1 MTAVS
6 FTLPF
11 PAGVFFPVFLIGMLK
26 WHFPVVLFVTY
37 FIQWNQNPFHDYSYL
52 LDWISI
58 GAAFGR
64 LVGEAMA
71 TWFPNGVNSGDA
83 VSPVV
88 PGGYAVVG
96 KEMNTVQSQLAVVY
110 SRTKDSAVEW
120 ALDSLPCHKGLI
132 FSQHKSQLP
141 IQLWIKQLLCRFP
154 IKFSPVYFYFDLF
167 THKTSQCHIHSKLF

>member
-1 MTAVS
+1 MES
-6 FTLPF
+6 KPLSW
-11 PAGVFFPVFLIGMLK
+11 LL
-26 WHFPVVLFVTY
+26 
-37 FIQWNQNPFHDYSYL
+37 YL
-52 LDWISI
+52 LDWFSI

-110 SRTKDSAVEW
+110 LRTKDKYSGMSSWFFLATRV
-120 ALDSLPCHKGLI
+120 

-154 IKFSPVYFYFDLF
+154 TLKFSPVYFYFDLF
-167 THKTSQCHIHSKLF
+167 THKTSQCHNCFKGLTYDLKLKIRYFMLTA

>member
-6 FTLPF
+6 VTLPF

-110 SRTKDSAVEW
+110 LRTKDSTVEW
-120 ALDSLPCHKGLI
+120 ALDS
-132 FSQHKSQLP
+132 S
-141 IQLWIKQLLCRFP
+141 LLQG
-154 IKFSPVYFYFDLF
+154 FSPSTKANFQFNFESSNYSADFL
-167 THKTSQCHIHSKLF
+167 L

>member
-1 MTAVS
+1 MMYFMYLCIFYFNSVHYDSCISYIALSCWRLLSCIFNRYVKI
-6 FTLPF
+6 TLSSSS
-11 PAGVFFPVFLIGMLK
+11 LRY
-26 WHFPVVLFVTY
+26 LFNSMESKPLS
-37 FIQWNQNPFHDYSYL
+37 WLLYL
-52 LDWISI
+52 LDWFSI

-110 SRTKDSAVEW
+110 LRTKDSTVEW
-120 ALDSLPCHKGLI
+120 ALDS
-132 FSQHKSQLP
+132 S
-141 IQLWIKQLLCRFP
+141 LLQG
-154 IKFSPVYFYFDLF
+154 FSPSTKANFQFNFESSNYSADFL
-167 THKTSQCHIHSKLF
+167 L

>member
-1 MTAVS
+1 MES
-6 FTLPF
+6 KPLSW
-11 PAGVFFPVFLIGMLK
+11 LL
-26 WHFPVVLFVTY
+26 
-37 FIQWNQNPFHDYSYL
+37 YL
-52 LDWISI
+52 LDWFSI

-110 SRTKDSAVEW
+110 LRTKDSTVEW
-120 ALDSLPCHKGLI
+120 ALDS
-132 FSQHKSQLP
+132 S
-141 IQLWIKQLLCRFP
+141 LLQG
-154 IKFSPVYFYFDLF
+154 FSPSTKANFQFNFELNNYSADFL
-167 THKTSQCHIHSKLF
+167 L